1 MSDKLLNKYQSRLTW
16 EAWLRSFLCGLIVG
30 GATLFIAAFVFWMTK
45 PKFFWVSLVI
55 FAAVVTVATLI
66 FYFLKF
72 RPTVKAIAK
81 RVDALGLEE
90 RILTM
95 NQLENDDSYIA
106 KRQREDAEQSLK
118 TINEKM
124 LKITVSL
131 ALIIVTPIV
140 SVLGMGMATV
150 AGLSSNGILPSG
162 SALVDEVV
170 PQEPDEYVAVS
181 YLVEGGGFIEGGDP
195 EQYILKGEDTEMV
208 MVVPEEGWVFLMW
221 TDGLTDPA
229 RSDKKVMEDMEV
241 TAILMELMAM
251 PGMGMGSGEGEPGD
265 GPPGDQPGHSDKNTN
280 QEGMPG
286 GASGSYEPSNQII
299 DGTIYYRDSDRY
311 VEGYEE
317 AIAILENQGV
327 LENGEELP
335 EEIRAILEAYFNI
348 IS

>member
-1 MSDKLLNKYQSRLTW
+1 M
-16 EAWLRSFLCGLIVG
+16 
-30 GATLFIAAFVFWMTK
+30 
-45 PKFFWVSLVI
+45 
-55 FAAVVTVATLI
+55 
-66 FYFLKF
+66 
-72 RPTVKAIAK
+72 KAIAK

-95 NQLENDDSYIA
+95 KQLENDDSYIA
-106 KRQREDAEQSLK
+106 QRQREDAEKSLK
-118 TINEKM
+118 SINEKM

-150 AGLSSNGILPSG
+150 AGLSSNGVLPSG

-170 PQEPDEYVAVS
+170 PDEPDEYVAVS
-181 YLVEGGGFIEGGDP
+181 YLIEGGGFIEGGDP

-221 TDGLTDPA
+221 TDGVTDPA

-241 TAILMELMAM
+241 VAILIELVEM
-251 PGMGMGSGEGEPGD
+251 PGMGTGSGEGEPGD
-265 GPPGDQPGHSDKNTN
+265 GPPSNQPGHSDKNTN
-280 QEGMPG
+280 EEGMPG

-311 VEGYEE
+311 MEGYEE
-317 AIAILENQGV
+317 VIAILENQGV

-335 EEIRAILEAYFNI
+335 EELRAILEAYFNI